1 MKKKKGLSVLAPYLY
16 IAPIAMILLTF
27 VAGSLILA
35 IYFSLQNII
44 SSHRRNL
51 TDYLIIKDYFVTPN
65 YIFALSI
72 L

>member
-35 IYFSLQNII
+35 IYFSFTKYNII
-44 SSHRRNL
+44 
-51 TDYLIIKDYFVTPN
+51 DLIVLVIAAE
-65 YIFALSI
+65 IFLLI
-72 L
+72 V